1 MGRLKTFGKYILMIV
16 AFYVFSTI
24 VSAGFIR
31 GTYADMGGK
40 VYQGGNLSVY
50 VDEAK
55 SSFVN
60 GHIKGNITNNSNE
73 NITSK
78 YVKIEFISQKGN
90 NILNKYIKIDE
101 LKAGETK
108 NFTIN
113 FEAENIKT
121 FNISI
126 SDEYVDEESNLH
138 IINLE
143 DAENEEI
150 KNISIFLAVV
160 ILLKYVIL

>member
-1 MGRLKTFGKYILMIV
+1 MLSCGFGDRVYRGKVKAVTMNPVISIMKNHFEIYLEKHIMGRLKTFGKYILMIV

-60 GHIKGNITNNSNE
+60 GR
-73 NITSK
+73 
-78 YVKIEFISQKGN
+78 
-90 NILNKYIKIDE
+90 LP
-101 LKAGETK
+101 
-108 NFTIN
+108 
-113 FEAENIKT
+113 
-121 FNISI
+121 
-126 SDEYVDEESNLH
+126 
-138 IINLE
+138 
-143 DAENEEI
+143 
-150 KNISIFLAVV
+150 
-160 ILLKYVIL
+160 

>member
-78 YVKIEFISQKGN
+78 YVKIELNTSITPALVKPIEGNLYEYLILPVRIS
-90 NILNKYIKIDE
+90 
-101 LKAGETK
+101 
-108 NFTIN
+108 
-113 FEAENIKT
+113 
-121 FNISI
+121 
-126 SDEYVDEESNLH
+126 SN
-138 IINLE
+138 
-143 DAENEEI
+143 
-150 KNISIFLAVV
+150 
-160 ILLKYVIL
+160 